1 MLIESGVNGVMP
13 YLKTKRIHK
22 NKPVFPPNYASPNF
36 FFHNRTYA
44 CIAEQY
50 STSNRFTI
58 ISLKFRFP
66 FTLTE

>member
-36 FFHNRTYA
+36 FLHNRTYA
-44 CIAEQY
+44 CIAE
-50 STSNRFTI
+50 
-58 ISLKFRFP
+58 
-66 FTLTE
+66 